1 MDLLELLRKGGMDGD
16 VDFLREALRVLVE
29 GIMDAEVS
37 ARTGAE
43 YGERSPERVTQR
55 NGYRSRAWDTRVGTM
70 ELHIPK
76 LREGS
81 YFPSLLE
88 PRRRSERALL
98 AVIQQAYVEGVSTRR
113 VDDLVKA
120 LGCEGIS
127 KSQVSR
133 ICQELDVV
141 VDGFLGRPL
150 DGGPYPYLWLDGL
163 TQKVRED
170 GRIVNVS
177 VVVATAVNGEGKR
190 EIIGMDVGTSED
202 GAFWLAFLRSLSARG
217 LSGVDL
223 VVSDAHQGLRDA
235 IATVFGGASW
245 QRCRTHFMTNLLTR
259 VPRRAQP
266 WVANMVRTIYQQPSP
281 QEVHAQLE
289 RVIAQLQDPFPQ
301 VASLLDEAGHCQN
314 ADLFTGARVLV
325 HPKEID
331 YSRSPNRGDHQVA
344 TYFSDMLAKL
354 KVEPISEGD
363 QIAEGVSVIDTPGH
377 TKGHI
382 SVVVSVDGKDVLVTG
397 DALPDGGT
405 VRRGLPYNVFWDV
418 DAAADSVRKMMATA
432 EVFYPGHDRPFTL
445 DGDEIGYLEG
455 PIGMEVTGYV
465 EGGAPSSMT
474 YTVHPTREPNID
486 LMQKG

>member
-1 MDLLELLRKGGMDGD
+1 MVKERMDLLELLRKRGVEGD

-29 GIMDAEVS
+29 EIMEAEVS
-37 ARTGAE
+37 LRIGAG

-70 ELHIPK
+70 ELQIPK

-133 ICQELDVV
+133 ICSELDEVV
-141 VDGFLGRPL
+141 EDFLGRPL
-150 DGGPYPYLWLDGL
+150 DGGSYPYLWLDAL
-163 TQKVRED
+163 TQKVREA

-177 VVVATAVNGEGKR
+177 VVVATAVNSEGKR
-190 EIIGMDVGTSED
+190 EIVGMDVGTSED
-202 GAFWLAFLRSLSARG
+202 GAFWLAFLRSLVARG
-217 LSGVDL
+217 LGGVEL

-266 WVANMVRTIYQQPSP
+266 WVATMVRTSY
-281 QEVHAQLE
+281 
-289 RVIAQLQDPFPQ
+289 RDPFPQ
-301 VASLLDEAGHCQN
+301 VASLLDEAGADVLAFSSFPVGHWKKIWSNNPLERLNKEIRRRTDVVGIFPNRPAARRLVGAVLAEQHDEWAIGRRYTTPAVYSIDEALPE
-314 ADLFTGARVLV
+314 ADLEKA
-325 HPKEID
+325 
-331 YSRSPNRGDHQVA
+331 VA
-344 TYFSDMLAKL
+344 
-354 KVEPISEGD
+354 
-363 QIAEGVSVIDTPGH
+363 
-377 TKGHI
+377 
-382 SVVVSVDGKDVLVTG
+382 
-397 DALPDGGT
+397 
-405 VRRGLPYNVFWDV
+405 
-418 DAAADSVRKMMATA
+418 
-432 EVFYPGHDRPFTL
+432 
-445 DGDEIGYLEG
+445 
-455 PIGMEVTGYV
+455 
-465 EGGAPSSMT
+465 
-474 YTVHPTREPNID
+474 
-486 LMQKG
+486 